1 MLTVN
6 ETRREYRAVVLKK
19 LLIQNAID
27 DVRTR

>member
-6 ETRREYRAVVLKK
+6 KTKREYRAAVLKK

-27 DVRTR
+27 DVRD

>member
-6 ETRREYRAVVLKK
+6 ETKREYRAALLKK

-27 DVRTR
+27 DVRD

>member
-6 ETRREYRAVVLKK
+6 EAKREYRAAVLKK

-27 DVRTR
+27 DVRD